1 MIGKNQ
7 IDNLSEIKVDAIN
20 KPIIIYAFIN
30 PLSHACWSL
39 EPLIK
44 KMVLEYGDY
53 FTVRP
58 VISFGASS
66 NEKKI
71 KTSVSFLKQNLGLA
85 IKAAG
90 LQGNRAGRQFLEKVQ
105 EAHFLYDDDVLNEKV
120 IMNYAS
126 QIDLDLNEFENDLYS
141 SVAKKAYQADIKLT
155 KEMNIKELP
164 SLVFFSKH
172 NEMHNLKITGLAD
185 YESYV
190 YLLYKLLNKKLEA
203 KSKPPVE
210 LFLKEQGLLT
220 IENIAFIYDWT
231 IDQAKIKLNELK
243 LTGQIKEVTLL
254 TQKYWTYNIKK

>member
-1 MIGKNQ
+1 MIGNNQ
-7 IDNLSEIKVDAIN
+7 EDELSDIKIDANN
-20 KPIIIYAFIN
+20 KPIIIYSFIN
-30 PLSHACWSL
+30 PFCYHCWL
-39 EPLIK
+39 FEPIIK
-44 KMVLEYGDY
+44 KLALEYGDF

-58 VISFGASS
+58 VISINPSS
-66 NEKKI
+66 HDKKI
-71 KTSVSFLKQNLGLA
+71 KTSVSFLKQNLGIA

-185 YESYV
+185 YESYA
-190 YLLYKLLNKKLEA
+190 YLLYKLLNKKL
-203 KSKPPVE
+203 KPKNKPPVE
-210 LFLKEQGLLT
+210 LFLKEQGLLS

-231 IDQAKIKLNELK
+231 VDQAKVKLNELK
-243 LTGQIKEVTLL
+243 LTGQITEVTLL
-254 TQKYWTYNIKK
+254 SRKYWTYNIKK

>member
-30 PLSHACWSL
+30 PLSHTCWSL

-90 LQGNRAGRQFLEKVQ
+90 LQGNKVGRQFLQKIQ
-105 EAHFLYDDDVLNEKV
+105 EAYFFYDDDLLDENV
-120 IMNYAS
+120 MMTYAS
-126 QIDLDLNEFENDLYS
+126 LLDLDLNEFSNDLYS
-141 SVAKKAYQADIKLT
+141 HSAKKAYQADLKLK

-172 NEMHNLKITGLAD
+172 NEMHNLKITGLANYND
-185 YESYV
+185 YI
-190 YLLYKLLNKKLEA
+190 YLLYKLLNKKITPKKKPHLKSFLMEQSLLSLED
-203 KSKPPVE
+203 
-210 LFLKEQGLLT
+210 
-220 IENIAFIYDWT
+220 IAFIYDWT
-231 IDQAKIKLNELK
+231 RDQTKVKLNELK
-243 LTGQIKEVTLL
+243 LTGDVEEL
-254 TQKYWTYNIKK
+254 TILSRKYWTYKHKK